1 MSALAYREIAFAF
14 RKAMTDKNTFDLLN
28 EDLKEEVKMYLASA
42 VTKLG
47 SIEFRK
53 KVDQWLLHAAA
64 GDDVESGD
72 IKNLNDKNKK
82 EKKLFT
88 LEEEFAFEISCDGMS

>member
-14 RKAMTDKNTFDLLN
+14 RKAMTDKATFDLLN

-64 GDDVESGD
+64 GDNESN
-72 IKNLNDKNKK
+72 KDKNK
-82 EKKLFT
+82 EKKFT
-88 LEEEFAFEISCDGMS
+88 IEEEFAFHSPSAR